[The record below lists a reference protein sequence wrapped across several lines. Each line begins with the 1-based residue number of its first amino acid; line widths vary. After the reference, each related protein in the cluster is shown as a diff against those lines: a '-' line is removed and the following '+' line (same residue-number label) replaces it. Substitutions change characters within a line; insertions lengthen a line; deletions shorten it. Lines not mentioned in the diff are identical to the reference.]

1 MVGKGRAKSTTM
13 NTALKE
19 LEGKAL
25 QLSASE
31 RGQLIEA
38 LIASLEGEMQ
48 ASADEI
54 AAAWDAEIERRVS
67 EMEAGRSEFVDADEA
82 LRRLRAGAA
91 RRRRG

>member
-1 MVGKGRAKSTTM
+1 MVGKGRAEGKTM
-13 NTALKE
+13 NAALKE

-48 ASADEI
+48 GSADEI

-67 EMEAGRSEFVDADEA
+67 EMEAERSEFVDADEA
-82 LRRLRAGAA
+82 LGGLRAHAA
-91 RRRRG
+91 KRRRG